1 MLTHNIF
8 SQEKVVIRY
17 DNGNIKY
24 EGFVV
29 NNTFDSIY
37 KEYYPNGVLKSE
49 GFYKNCDYKTNHKIF
64 VYASCGV
71 ENKIDSI
78 SKGKMNGQW
87 KTYYDNGKIE
97 SVENYYCGIK
107 QGNFYYYS
115 NDGKILDFDF
125 YDGNRKI
132 ISQSYNENQTLS
144 EIEYFDQK
152 WLKNK
157 KYEITRTIEFYENG
171 NYKSETLV
179 EEKVD
184 GFEHESYKE
193 YYSNG
198 FLKTENVLIDG
209 DKHGICYEYY
219 ENGNVKNVGFFEY
232 DKPVFVQLIYN
243 EDGTPNKLERWKKG
257 KLISTENNFDPK
269 KSFKYQVKKYKE

>member
-17 DNGNIKY
+17 DNGNIKC

-152 WLKNK
+152 WVKNK
-157 KYEITRTIEFYENG
+157 KYEITRTIEFFENG

-193 YYSNG
+193 YYPNG

-209 DKHGICYEYY
+209 DKHGICCEYY

-232 DKPVFVQLIYN
+232 DKPVFVQLFYN

>member
-17 DNGNIKY
+17 DNGNIKC

-71 ENKIDSI
+71 GNKIDGI

-132 ISQSYNENQTLS
+132 ISQSYNENQTLN

-152 WLKNK
+152 WVKNK
-157 KYEITRTIEFYENG
+157 KYEITRTIEFFENG
-171 NYKSETLV
+171 NYKSETLI

-193 YYSNG
+193 YYPNG

-232 DKPVFVQLIYN
+232 DKPVFVQLFYN

>member
-1 MLTHNIF
+1 
-8 SQEKVVIRY
+8 
-17 DNGNIKY
+17 
-24 EGFVV
+24 
-29 NNTFDSIY
+29 
-37 KEYYPNGVLKSE
+37 
-49 GFYKNCDYKTNHKIF
+49 
-64 VYASCGV
+64 
-71 ENKIDSI
+71 
-78 SKGKMNGQW
+78 MNGQW

-132 ISQSYNENQTLS
+132 ISQSYNENQTLN

-152 WLKNK
+152 WVKNK